1 MNAAIMAAAEG
12 GEHAAHVELPMDPIW
27 YGLITLA
34 IFITMGV
41 VSRSWKGISQFHLNL
56 VTDIAKTQSRCHGR
70 YLRPRP
76 QRPPRRGK

>member
-12 GEHAAHVELPMDPIW
+12 AEHAAHTELPMDPIW

-41 VSRSWKGISQFHLNL
+41 VSRSWKSISH
-56 VTDIAKTQSRCHGR
+56 RH
-70 YLRPRP
+70 
-76 QRPPRRGK
+76 